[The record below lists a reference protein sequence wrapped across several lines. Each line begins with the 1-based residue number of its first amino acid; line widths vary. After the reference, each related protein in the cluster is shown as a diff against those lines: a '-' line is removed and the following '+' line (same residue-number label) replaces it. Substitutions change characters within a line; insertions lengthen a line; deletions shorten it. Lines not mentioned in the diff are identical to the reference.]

1 MNPKKYPLDLNLYDT
16 YLIDHRYKAYVI
28 EFESVDENQCDDYEA
43 TYVEQGYKVFHVS
56 MDRDSKGLFNLKL
69 IVAQLGFTF

>member
-1 MNPKKYPLDLNLYDT
+1 M
-16 YLIDHRYKAYVI
+16 I